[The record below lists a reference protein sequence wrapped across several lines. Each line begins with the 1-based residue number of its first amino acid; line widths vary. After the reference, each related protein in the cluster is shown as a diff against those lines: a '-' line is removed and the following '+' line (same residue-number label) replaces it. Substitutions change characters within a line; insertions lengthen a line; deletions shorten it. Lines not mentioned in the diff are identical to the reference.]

1 MKSVLSISLQCTN
14 DQVDRLVRLQTEFA
28 QACNLVSQVARA
40 TKCWNRVALHHL
52 VYRLL
57 RQQYPNLGSQMACNA
72 IYSVCRA
79 CRWAYQHRGSP
90 FRHQESTQGSLPLL
104 VFLPSAPVYFDRHTL
119 SLTEGELSMY
129 TLDGRIHFK
138 LKVSAKDKFRFESE
152 KLKEIALARSGAM
165 FQLIFWFDVASPAIA
180 ASRPSAQDLSPETL
194 AVGPLS
200 TQPPYLQA
208 LTHPPAE
215 GTFSAMGV

>member
-1 MKSVLSISLQCTN
+1 MNSVLSIPLQCTTE
-14 DQVDRLVRLQTEFA
+14 QVDRLLKLQTEFA
-28 QACNLVSQVARA
+28 QACNVVSQVARVS
-40 TKCWNRVALHHL
+40 KCWNRVALHHL

-57 RQQYPNLGSQMACNA
+57 RQQFPNLGSQMACNA

-79 CRWAYQHRGSP
+79 CRWAYQHRTSP
-90 FRHQESTQGSLPLL
+90 FRPQESTQGLLPLL

-138 LKVSAKDKFRFESE
+138 LTVSPKDQTRFATE
-152 KLKEIALARSGAM
+152 KLKEIALARSGTG
-165 FQLIFWFDVASPAIA
+165 FQLIFWFDVASSPMA
-180 ASRPSAQDLSPETL
+180 ALRPSAQDLSPETL
-194 AVGPLS
+194 AVGPLN
-200 TQPPYLQA
+200 THPPYLKA

-215 GTFSAMGV
+215 GAPAAMGS